1 MNANPRP
8 VVLAFSGGL
17 DTSWCLLHLKRAGH
31 SVITVT
37 VDTGG
42 FTPEELR
49 SIEAR
54 ARALGAA
61 RHVAVD
67 ARERV
72 WREVIATL
80 VRGNVLRGEVYP
92 LSVGAER
99 VTQAAEVARVARET
113 GAGAVAHGSTGA
125 GNDGIRFDVA
135 LSVLAPGLRIV
146 APVRELGITRETETR
161 ELREAGFPVEPKT
174 TRYSVNRGL
183 WGTTIGGGETHRSW
197 EEPSEEAW
205 TLTVSPARAPDQPRE
220 LVLGWE
226 RGLPVSL
233 DGRPLAGPALVA
245 ALNEQAGAHGVGRGL
260 HVGDTILGIKGRIAF
275 EAPAAVVLIRAHREL
290 EKLVLT
296 RWQQY
301 WKKVIADFYGMMLH
315 EGLWFDPVMR
325 DVEAFIERSQERVSG
340 ETRVRLFK
348 GNVDVP
354 GVRSPFSMMA
364 PDLARYGEEARYF
377 DGRDAEGFARIFG
390 VPSVLAARAAA
401 SSAPEKQ
408 A

>member
-1 MNANPRP
+1 MNPNPRP

-17 DTSWCLLHLKRAGH
+17 DTSWCLLHLRRAGH
-31 SVITVT
+31 SVVTVT

-42 FTPEELR
+42 FTPDELR

-61 RHVAVD
+61 RHVSVD

-99 VTQAAEVARVARET
+99 VTQAAEVARVAREA

-135 LSVLAPGLRIV
+135 LSVLAPGLRIL
-146 APVRELGITRETETR
+146 APVRELGITREAEAR

-233 DGRPLAGPALVA
+233 DDRPLAGPALVA
-245 ALNEQAGAHGVGRGL
+245 ALNELGGAHGVGRGL

-296 RWQQY
+296 PRQQRI
-301 WKKVIADFYGMMLH
+301 KESLAGPYGDWVH
-315 EGLWFDPVMR
+315 EGQLLDPVCR
-325 DVEAFIERSQERVSG
+325 DIEALFLSSQERVTGKVHVSFRPG
-340 ETRVRLFK
+340 SLF
-348 GNVDVP
+348 VE
-354 GVRSPFSMMA
+354 GVESAHSLMA
-364 PDLARYGEEARYF
+364 VSRGVYGEAAGEWTPQ
-377 DGRDAEGFARIFG
+377 DALGFSKIVSLTGMFH
-390 VPSVLAARAAA
+390 ARAGG
-401 SSAPEKQ
+401 K
-408 A
+408 